1 MDLVKRVLSVRAA
14 TTPRRGPGGVLY
26 YLSDVTGHM
35 LLWKFDGGKHDVV
48 LPWDDRIGD
57 YRVSKDGALAFVS
70 DKNGDEKWRLYLED
84 NEVYE
89 ISAEGVNNLGAWSPD
104 GLKLAFTSTR
114 DSQSDFNVYVY
125 DRSLRKAEKIAEIPG
140 INVVEEWSEAGVFI
154 THYETNLDS
163 TIYLYKDGQLRE
175 LTKHS
180 GEALNRSPRYVG
192 NGKLLFLTNADWEY
206 VGIAQMDLS
215 TGNWKYIVQL
225 DRDIEHFDVWGS
237 YLIFAVNEEG
247 RSGLYQMHIPS
258 GLTYKLASPSGVVT
272 HLDFKDGVL
281 AFSLSSINKGHE
293 VYIYQQGAVRQ
304 ITHSPKFGAPIHNI
318 PEPASVWYPSFD
330 GRKIQANLYYPP
342 GEAKGVVVY
351 LHGGPESQD
360 RPEFKPLI
368 AALLIAG
375 YAVAAPNY
383 RGSTGFGKTFTH
395 LDDLERR
402 WDAIKD
408 VVAFGK
414 WLESQGIAKK
424 KPCVLGGSYGGY
436 LTLMALAT
444 APEMWSCGVEMVGIF
459 NLVTFLERTAPW
471 RRRYREAEYGSLYR
485 HRELLQQ
492 LSPATHVE
500 KIQAPLLVVHGANDI
515 RVPLYEAEQLV
526 QRLRELGRDVTFIV
540 LPDEGHTITK
550 IHNRVRVYSEVIQ
563 FIEKQFSV

>member
-70 DKNGDEKWRLYLED
+70 DKDGDEKWRLYLAD

-114 DSQSDFNVYVY
+114 DGQSDFNVYVY

-180 GEALNRSPRYVG
+180 GEALNHSPRYVG

-258 GLTYKLASPSGVVT
+258 GLTYKLASPSGVIT

-471 RRRYREAEYGSLYR
+471 RRRYREAEYGSLDK

-500 KIQAPLLVVHGANDI
+500 KIQAPLLVVHGVNDI